1 MKNLLPFLLVQPG
14 DSTKHVEA
22 PVSTTLIWI
31 LIIIAAAIV
40 GYFIYKY
47 QTIKKDDPTPPTE
60 PAFKPKDP
68 TPKL

>member
-47 QTIKKDDPTPPTE
+47 QNIKKEDVTHPTDPTY
-60 PAFKPKDP
+60 KPKDP
-68 TPKL
+68 TIK